1 MTFGE
6 LEALQP
12 GDLVEGRWNG
22 HWRIVDE
29 DGTYAV
35 AVFLGYPTGA
45 PREPFIEGDRLNFLV
60 DGLVYDVHCNSL
72 IGCRRV
78 KGMA

>member
-35 AVFLGYPTGA
+35 AVFLGYPQQPAYEEAWLGT
-45 PREPFIEGDRLNFLV
+45 EVVEGDRLNFLV
-60 DGLVYDVHCNSL
+60 DGLVYNVHCNSL
-72 IGCRRV
+72 
-78 KGMA
+78 